1 MADIADRTST
11 WVFSH
16 ANYKKAKNPSETFF
30 QVKGP
35 HLKPQSLQGKD
46 SHFKAQTTINLNTT
60 IDFDTNLNTNLDLT
74 NI

>member
-1 MADIADRTST
+1 MADIA
-11 WVFSH
+11 
-16 ANYKKAKNPSETFF
+16 NCEKAKSPSETFF

-46 SHFKAQTTINLNTT
+46 SHFKAQTTINLNT
-60 IDFDTNLNTNLDLT
+60 NLDIDLDINQGINRIT